1 MLIRTGRGAGRSRSG
16 GRLLVGL
23 IAAAIAVATYFFSTT
38 VEENPVTGEEQRVSM
53 NADQEI
59 ALGLQAQ
66 PQMAAQHG
74 GELASP
80 EDQQVLEALGERIVR
95 ASAAGTTPYAGH
107 FDFHL
112 LADPRTVNAFALPGG
127 QINVTAGLVQALQP
141 TEGELA
147 GVLAHEIAH
156 VVGRHSAEQMA
167 KARLTQGLASA
178 AAIAAYD
185 PENPGSAAQSQI
197 ALLIGQAINTRYS
210 REDELEADALGVQ
223 FMADAGYDPRAMA
236 SVMQKL
242 AQAAGAGRG
251 PEFLSTHPNPEN
263 RVARIEEAIAARFPG
278 GVPAGLT
285 R

>member
-1 MLIRTGRGAGRSRSG
+1 MRIRAGRSGG
-16 GRLLVGL
+16 GRLLIGL
-23 IAAAIAVATYFFSTT
+23 VVAVIAVISYFATTT
-38 VEENPVTGEEQRVSM
+38 VEENPITGEEQRVGM

-74 GELASP
+74 GTYPSR
-80 EDQQVLEALGERIVR
+80 EDQQALEALGEHIVR
-95 ASAAGTTPYAGH
+95 QSAAGSTPYAGH

-112 LADPRTVNAFALPGG
+112 LADPQMVNAFALPGG
-127 QINVTAGLVQALQP
+127 QISVTAGLVEALRP

-147 GVLAHEIAH
+147 GILAHEIAH

-167 KARLTQGLASA
+167 KAQLTQGLASA

-185 PENPGSAAQSQI
+185 PNNPNAQAGSQI
-197 ALLIGQAINTRYS
+197 ALLIGQAVNMRYG
-210 REDELEADALGVQ
+210 REDELEADRLGVQ
-223 FMADAGYDPRAMA
+223 FMAEAGYDPRAMA

-242 AQAAGAGRG
+242 AQAAGAGGG

-263 RVARIEEAIAARFPG
+263 RVARIEAAIEALYPD

>member
-1 MLIRTGRGAGRSRSG
+1 MPVRSGRSG
-16 GRLLVGL
+16 GRLVVGL
-23 IAAAIAVATYFFSTT
+23 IVAVIAVVSYFASTT
-38 VEENPVTGEEQRVSM
+38 VEENPVTGEAQRVSM
-53 NADQEI
+53 NVDQEI

-74 GELASP
+74 GEYPSP
-80 EDQQVLEALGERIVR
+80 EDQQALEALGERIVR
-95 ASAAGTTPYAGH
+95 ASEAGTTPYAGH

-112 LADPRTVNAFALPGG
+112 LADPQTINAFALPGG
-127 QINVTAGLVQALQP
+127 QVSVTAGLVEALQP

-147 GVLAHEIAH
+147 GILAHEIAH

-167 KARLTQGLASA
+167 KAQLTQGLASA

-185 PENPGSAAQSQI
+185 PNQPGSAAQSQI
-197 ALLIGQAINTRYS
+197 AMLIGQALTTRYS

-242 AQAAGAGRG
+242 GQAAGGARG
-251 PEFLSTHPNPEN
+251 PEFLSTHPNPDN
-263 RVARIEEAIAARFPG
+263 RVARIEEAIADRFPD

>member
-1 MLIRTGRGAGRSRSG
+1 MLIRTGRSGGRSG

-23 IAAAIAVATYFFSTT
+23 LLALFAVISYFASTS

-66 PQMAAQHG
+66 PEMAAQHG

-80 EDQQVLEALGERIVR
+80 EDQQLIEALGQKIVQ
-95 ASAAGTTPYAGH
+95 ASAAGGTPYAGH

-112 LADPRTVNAFALPGG
+112 LADGQTVNAFALPGG
-127 QINVTAGLVQALQP
+127 QVSVTAGLVQALQT

-147 GVLAHEIAH
+147 GVLAHEIGH

-167 KARLTQGLASA
+167 KAQLTQGLASA

-185 PENPGSAAQSQI
+185 PNNPGSAASSQI
-197 ALLIGQAINTRYS
+197 AMLIGQAINTRYS
-210 REDELEADALGVQ
+210 REDELEADALGVR
-223 FMADAGYDPRAMA
+223 FMSEAGYDPRAMA
-236 SVMQKL
+236 SVMTKL
-242 AQAAGAGRG
+242 GQASGGARG

-263 RVARIEEAIAARFPG
+263 RIARIEEAIAAQYPN

>member
-1 MLIRTGRGAGRSRSG
+1 MLFPVGRRRSGG

-23 IAAAIAVATYFFSTT
+23 VLAVIAVISYFATTT
-38 VEENPVTGEEQRVSM
+38 VEENPITGEEQRVAMS
-53 NADQEI
+53 ADQEI

-66 PQMAAQHG
+66 PEMAAQHG
-74 GELASP
+74 GEYPSP
-80 EDQQVLEALGERIVR
+80 EDQEMLEALGQHIVR
-95 ASAAGTTPYAGH
+95 ESAAGTTPYADH

-112 LADPRTVNAFALPGG
+112 LADGQTVNAFALPGG
-127 QINVTAGLVQALQP
+127 QISVTAGLVNALQP

-147 GVLAHEIAH
+147 GVLAHEIGH

-167 KARLTQGLASA
+167 KAQLTQGLASA

-185 PENPGSAAQSQI
+185 PNDPGSAAQAQI
-197 ALLIGQAINTRYS
+197 AMLIGHAVNTRYS
-210 REDELEADALGVQ
+210 REDELAADHLGVR
-223 FMADAGYDPRAMA
+223 FMAEAGYDPRAMA
-236 SVMQKL
+236 SVMTKL
-242 AQAAGAGRG
+242 GQASGGAGG

-263 RVARIEEAIAARFPG
+263 RIARIEEAIAELYPA

>member
-1 MLIRTGRGAGRSRSG
+1 MLIRTGRDGRRGG
-16 GRLLVGL
+16 GRLVAGL
-23 IAAAIAVATYFFSTT
+23 IVAVIAVVSYFATTT
-38 VEENPVTGEEQRVSM
+38 VEENPVTGESQRVGM

-66 PQMAAQHG
+66 PEMAAQHG
-74 GELASP
+74 GMHP
-80 EDQQVLEALGERIVR
+80 NGEDQEALEALGEHIVR
-95 ASAAGTTPYAGH
+95 ESAAGTTPYAGH

-112 LADPRTVNAFALPGG
+112 LADPQTINAFALPGG
-127 QINVTAGLVQALQP
+127 QISVTAGLIQALQP

-147 GVLAHEIAH
+147 GVLAHEIGH

-167 KARLTQGLASA
+167 KAQLTQGLASA

-185 PENPGSAAQSQI
+185 PDNPGSAAQAQI
-197 ALLIGQAINTRYS
+197 ALLIGQAVNMRYS
-210 REDELEADALGVQ
+210 REDELEADRLGVR
-223 FMADAGYDPRAMA
+223 FMAEAGYDPRSMA
-236 SVMQKL
+236 SVMAKL
-242 AQAAGAGRG
+242 AQAGGGARG

-263 RVARIEEAIAARFPG
+263 RIARIEEAIAELYPG

>member
-1 MLIRTGRGAGRSRSG
+1 MLFPTGRSRGGG
-16 GRLLVGL
+16 GRLVIGLVL
-23 IAAAIAVATYFFSTT
+23 AAVALITYFTSTR
-38 VEENPVTGEEQRVSM
+38 VEENPVTGEAQRVSM

-66 PQMAAQHG
+66 PEMAAQHG
-74 GELASP
+74 GEYPSP
-80 EDQQVLEALGERIVR
+80 EDQQMLEGLGQHIVNE
-95 ASAAGTTPYAGH
+95 SAAGTTAYAQH

-112 LADPRTVNAFALPGG
+112 LADGQTVNAFALPGG
-127 QINVTAGLVQALQP
+127 QVSVTAGLVNALQP

-147 GVLAHEIAH
+147 GVLAHEIGH

-167 KARLTQGLASA
+167 KAQLTQGLASA

-185 PENPGSAAQSQI
+185 PNNPGSAAQSQI
-197 ALLIGQAINTRYS
+197 AMLIGHAVNTRYS
-210 REDELEADALGVQ
+210 REDELEADRLGVR
-223 FMADAGYDPRAMA
+223 FMSEAGYDPRSMA
-236 SVMQKL
+236 SVMAKL
-242 AQAAGAGRG
+242 GQASGGARG

-263 RVARIEEAIAARFPG
+263 RIARIEEAIAELYPD